1 MGDTLGSLLS
11 KGAGLEELAAL
22 SDSLALDERVAQMR
36 ALAARCL
43 GALYDRAAGQA
54 GDADLAFFHPAAAEQ
69 KTVEWI
75 GKNSLPAF
83 SHFSKRFTRSAESG
97 RLTGHNT
104 GSMQW
109 LVGPGYFTAV
119 ARPEVRAEFLF
130 DYTQIPSEAP
140 AGWPELKPN
149 EAGLSRLVFHDMH
162 DYFRPVGR
170 HLGIGGA
177 YNSKGK
183 FKGQYFALARG
194 ETLSIGR

>member
-1 MGDTLGSLLS
+1 MGDTLSSLIS
-11 KGAGLEELAAL
+11 KGAGLEQIAAL
-22 SDSLALDERVAQMR
+22 SDSLALDERVSQMR
-36 ALAARCL
+36 GLDAKGLA
-43 GALYDRAAGQA
+43 ALYDRAIGQA
-54 GDADLAFFHPAAAEQ
+54 GEVDLAFFHPAAGEK
-69 KTVEWI
+69 KTVEWL

-119 ARPEVRAEFLF
+119 ARPTAPAEFLF
-130 DYTQIPSEAP
+130 DYTQLPPEAP
-140 AGWPELKPN
+140 TGWPELKPN
-149 EAGLSRLVFHDMH
+149 EAGLSRLVFYDMH

-194 ETLSIGR
+194 ETLPIGR